1 MKNKKHYI
9 KLGLFISII
18 VVGCLILWN
27 FRDEI
32 KNLDVDNLTRILE
45 ERREYAA
52 IIFIAGCFIKPF
64 LIAFPSAVLS
74 LVSGIIFGPIKGFLI
89 SMLGFLISGTIA
101 FFISRKLGR
110 EFVEKI
116 LKGKLISLDKNMK
129 TKGFK
134 ILFLLRLPPVL
145 PYDPL
150 SYACGL
156 TNIKYTDFI
165 TASLLGVVP
174 ETLCYCII
182 GKNVSDPLSPQFII
196 PVLFIII
203 ATISS
208 GFIFKKRH
216 SV

>member
-1 MKNKKHYI
+1 MNNKRHYI
-9 KLGLFISII
+9 KLCLFIAII
-18 VVGCLILWN
+18 AMGCFILWN

-32 KNLDVDNLTRILE
+32 KNLDVDNLTKILQ
-45 ERREYAA
+45 ERREYAVV
-52 IIFIAGCFIKPF
+52 IFILGCFAKPF

-74 LVSGIIFGPIKGFLI
+74 LVSGTIFGPIKGFLL
-89 SMLGFLISGTIA
+89 SMLGFFISGTIA

-110 EFVEKI
+110 EFVERI
-116 LKGKLISLDKNMK
+116 LKGKLISLDKNME

-134 ILFLLRLPPVL
+134 ILFLLRLPPIL

-156 TNIKYTDFI
+156 TNIKYKDFI
-165 TASLLGVVP
+165 LASLLGVIP

-182 GKNVSDPLSPQFII
+182 GKNVSNPLSPQFII

>member
-9 KLGLFISII
+9 KLGIFVAII
-18 VVGCLILWN
+18 VIGCLILWN
-27 FRDEI
+27 FRDQI
-32 KNLDVDNLTRILE
+32 RNLDVDNLTKMLE

-52 IIFIAGCFIKPF
+52 VIFILGCFVKPF
-64 LIAFPSAVLS
+64 LIAFPTAVLS
-74 LVSGIIFGPIKGFLI
+74 LVSGTIFGPIKGFLI
-89 SMLGFLISGTIA
+89 SMIGFFISGTIA

-116 LKGKLISLDKNMK
+116 LKGKLINLDKNIE

-156 TNIKYTDFI
+156 TNIKYKDFI
-165 TASLLGVVP
+165 TASLLGVIP

-182 GKNVSDPLSPQFII
+182 GKNVNNPLSPQFII
-196 PVLFIII
+196 PVVFIII
-203 ATISS
+203 ATLAS